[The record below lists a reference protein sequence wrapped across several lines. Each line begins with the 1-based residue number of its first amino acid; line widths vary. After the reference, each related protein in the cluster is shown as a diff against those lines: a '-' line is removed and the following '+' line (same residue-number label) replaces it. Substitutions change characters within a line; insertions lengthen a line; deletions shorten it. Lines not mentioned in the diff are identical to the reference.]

1 MTDKIAGAD
10 MTKME
15 LKMEARRLEEIAEK
29 AARDKAEEN
38 KNDDKK

>member
-1 MTDKIAGAD
+1 

-15 LKMEARRLEEIAEK
+15 LWMEARRLEEIAEK
-29 AARDKAEEN
+29 AAREKGGND